1 MWKGDQV
8 NKDLTPEQRAKLNEL
23 MFAFKKEA
31 NKLRILKE
39 DHKIWSE
46 INMSRKEFEEF
57 IDSIIDE
64 ESFAELIAEQEFTKS
79 QLGVLIKKNDHNFI
93 RGWDIINRMIAL
105 GDYDNLPDT
114 PFKEEEG
121 TAW

>member
-1 MWKGDQV
+1 MS
-8 NKDLTPEQRAKLNEL
+8 KDLTPEQRAKLNEL

-39 DHKIWSE
+39 DHKIWSKL
-46 INMSRKEFEEF
+46 NMSRKEFEEF

-64 ESFAELIAEQEFTKS
+64 ESFTELIAEQEFTKS
-79 QLGVLIKKNDHNFI
+79 QLGVLIEKNDKNFI
-93 RGWDIINRMIAL
+93 RGWWIIDRMVAL
-105 GDYDNLPDT
+105 GGYDNLPDT
-114 PFKEEEG
+114 PFKVEED

>member
-1 MWKGDQV
+1 MS
-8 NKDLTPEQRAKLNEL
+8 KDLTPEQRAKLNEL

-46 INMSRKEFEEF
+46 LNMSRREFEEF

-64 ESFAELIAEQEFTKS
+64 ESFAELIAEQEFTKA
-79 QLGVLIKKNDHNFI
+79 QLGILMEANNQNYH
-93 RGWDIINRMIAL
+93 RGWAIINRMMAL

-114 PFKEEEG
+114 PFRAEED

>member
-1 MWKGDQV
+1 MS
-8 NKDLTPEQRAKLNEL
+8 KDLTPEQRAKLNEL

-46 INMSRKEFEEF
+46 LNMSRREFEEF
-57 IDSIIDE
+57 VDSIIDE
-64 ESFAELIAEQEFTKS
+64 ESFAELIAEQEFTKA
-79 QLGVLIKKNDHNFI
+79 QLGVLIEKNNKDYC
-93 RGWDIINRMIAL
+93 RGWEIINRMVAL

-114 PFKEEEG
+114 PFRGWEN

>member
-1 MWKGDQV
+1 MS
-8 NKDLTPEQRAKLNEL
+8 KDLTPEQRAKLNEL

-39 DHKIWSE
+39 DHRIWSE
-46 INMSRKEFEEF
+46 LNMSRKEFEKF

-79 QLGVLIKKNDHNFI
+79 QLGVLITLKNQNYY
-93 RGWDIINRMIAL
+93 RGWDIINRMVAL
-105 GDYDNLPDT
+105 GGYDNLPDT
-114 PFKEEEG
+114 LFKGEEG